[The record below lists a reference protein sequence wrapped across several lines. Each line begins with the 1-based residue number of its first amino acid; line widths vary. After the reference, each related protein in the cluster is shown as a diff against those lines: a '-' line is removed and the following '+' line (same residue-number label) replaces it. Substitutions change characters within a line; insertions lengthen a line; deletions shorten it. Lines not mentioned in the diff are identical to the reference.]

1 MPKKMEIMRYIC
13 YIISLV
19 SLKKFYKIYFIK
31 VDRNISLSRINKYIH
46 NIYITYPTHIE
57 TINNTIISNKY
68 SSINILF
75 DRIL

>member
-31 VDRNISLSRINKYIH
+31 VDRNFARYDLLILIFDQKLDISLELNKATAH
-46 NIYITYPTHIE
+46 EP
-57 TINNTIISNKY
+57 
-68 SSINILF
+68 
-75 DRIL
+75 